1 MGIRYEE
8 TLKLRKVQPMN
19 KGEILK
25 YYETNGEQ
33 LPDRFSDCEKAKQ
46 NEIISHYKPFKYSQN
61 ER

>member
-1 MGIRYEE
+1 MGITWKESQ
-8 TLKLRKVQPMN
+8 KLRRVEPMTQQ
-19 KGEILK
+19 EVLR

-46 NEIISHYKPFKYSQN
+46 NEIISHYKPFRYSQ